1 MKKVLKDLLKFV
13 WLLRADAINSLNWVS
28 GLVFIKVTEL
38 VVTSKLLKTKRLFKF
53 FKQYFHPILTLFSTL
68 FYAAREVLLSYLEM
82 GY

>member
-13 WLLRADAINSLNWVS
+13 WLLRADAINSLSWVN

-38 VVTSKLLKTKRLFKF
+38 VVTSKLLKTKCLFEF
-53 FKQYFHPILTLFSTL
+53 FKQYFHPILTLFSAL
-68 FYAAREVLLSYLEM
+68 FYATREVLLSYLEM

>member
-28 GLVFIKVTEL
+28 GLVFI
-38 VVTSKLLKTKRLFKF
+38 VTSKLLKTKRLFKF